1 MSDSTTG
8 DLRLPP
14 GPRLLAREVVEA
26 HQRDRILHA
35 LLEVVARDGYEA
47 SSVSR
52 VAKHAGVSTATFYQL
67 YDNRPS
73 AFWDMY
79 DAAFA
84 SLLAPALAVW
94 DEPDATTEAPDRL
107 RRCLGTLLGSV
118 AADPDVA
125 RVVVTEAAWLGPRF
139 FERREQHL
147 HRLSERIEHA
157 AREHNGA
164 ASPIAARSIVAAV
177 WVLVEEHVAAGS
189 AALLP
194 SLTDDLDQIVRTLFE
209 QTDARLPDRVSSA
222 ALARYQRVLDRVY
235 AASRELMD
243 GAPSWQV
250 GLYAS
255 LIACY
260 TEIRS
265 DPESLWLHFVDT
277 SHEETVAVRTAHS
290 ARLLAL
296 LHELRDDAPSKH
308 DGTALLRR
316 IHAAMRASIL
326 EKGEAIDLDAA
337 ERTFATL
344 LLSDGGPSVD
354 GVPESASGET
364 LLPVHATPRD

>member
-1 MSDSTTG
+1 
-8 DLRLPP
+8 
-14 GPRLLAREVVEA
+14 
-26 HQRDRILHA
+26 
-35 LLEVVARDGYEA
+35 
-47 SSVSR
+47 
-52 VAKHAGVSTATFYQL
+52 VSTATFYQL
-67 YDNRPS
+67 FDNRPG
-73 AFWDMY
+73 AFWEMY
-79 DAAFA
+79 DAAFGA
-84 SLLAPALAVW
+84 LLEPALAVW
-94 DEPDATTEAPDRL
+94 DEPGDAADEPDRL
-107 RRCLGTLLGSV
+107 RRCLATLLGTV
-118 AADPDVA
+118 ADDPDVA
-125 RVVVTEAAWLGPRF
+125 RVVVTEAAWLGPRL
-139 FERREQHL
+139 FERRGHHL
-147 HRLSERIEHA
+147 HRLAERIERA

-164 ASPIAARSIVAAV
+164 ASPTAARTIVAAV
-177 WVLVEEHVAAGS
+177 WALVEEHVAAGRT
-189 AALLP
+189 ALLP
-194 SLTDDLDQIVRTLFE
+194 SSTDDLDQIVRTLFE
-209 QTDARLPDRVSSA
+209 QSDATTPDRVGSA

-250 GLYAS
+250 GLYSS

-290 ARLLAL
+290 ARLLTL
-296 LHELRDDAPSKH
+296 LHELREDAPSKQ

-326 EKGEAIDLDAA
+326 ENGEAIDLDAA